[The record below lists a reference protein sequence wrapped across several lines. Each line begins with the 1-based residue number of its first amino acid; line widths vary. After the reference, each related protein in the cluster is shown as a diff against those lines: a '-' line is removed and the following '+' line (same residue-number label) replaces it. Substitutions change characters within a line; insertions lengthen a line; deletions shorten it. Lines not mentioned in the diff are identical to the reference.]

1 MEVNAQLN
9 GAAILIRRIFT
20 GTRFVGGLIEH
31 RASVDISEKEKNSC
45 LRRLSLQLVQIL
57 RYFNFLSP
65 MYPYRIEVAQ

>member
-31 RASVDISEKEKNSC
+31 RASVDISEKEKN
-45 LRRLSLQLVQIL
+45 L
-57 RYFNFLSP
+57 LSP
-65 MYPYRIEVAQ
+65 QAQSSVSANTAIFQLLIAYVSV